1 MKYEIDKQDRY
12 CVFTLDEKTINSL
25 MAPQLKSEFVFLN
38 NEGVKNLIF
47 NMAAV
52 DYVDSSGLSAILTA
66 NRLWKNMGSFILTN
80 IASES
85 VQKLIEISKLDGILT
100 IVPTLDESIE
110 YVHMEEIERDMEDE
124 EEGEDDDS
132 DDDE

>member
-1 MKYEIDKQDRY
+1 M
-12 CVFTLDEKTINSL
+12 
-25 MAPQLKSEFVFLN
+25 
-38 NEGVKNLIF
+38 IF
-47 NMAAV
+47 NIAAV
-52 DYVDSSGLSAILTA
+52 DYVDSSGLSATLTA

>member
-12 CVFTLDEKTINSL
+12 CVFTLDEKTINSI

>member
-12 CVFTLDEKTINSL
+12 CVFTLDEKTINSI

-85 VQKLIEISKLDGILT
+85 VQKLINS
-100 IVPTLDESIE
+100 SF
-110 YVHMEEIERDMEDE
+110 
-124 EEGEDDDS
+124 
-132 DDDE
+132 

>member
-12 CVFTLDEKTINSL
+12 CVFTLDEKTINSI

-66 NRLWKNMGSFILTN
+66 NRLWKNILTN